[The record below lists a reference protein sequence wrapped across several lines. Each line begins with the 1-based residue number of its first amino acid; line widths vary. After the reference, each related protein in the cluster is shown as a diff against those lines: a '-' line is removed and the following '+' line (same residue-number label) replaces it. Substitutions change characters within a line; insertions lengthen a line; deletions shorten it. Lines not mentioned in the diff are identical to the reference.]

1 MMYFTKTKIK
11 KRKIRFLLFIISL
24 ISFSSYSQSTNNYNT
39 QFSFHIT
46 KTNEFTKVK
55 FKTLPLQLDYM
66 AQGKTQLPKL
76 INLHTEPPLKFRE
89 DFYIKSINSS
99 STFIDIKDWDNP
111 YGVTTPAQSIILSGL
126 NSFYKV
132 FKSKL

>member
-1 MMYFTKTKIK
+1 MYITKTKIK

-24 ISFSSYSQSTNNYNT
+24 ISFSSYSQSTNNYNLST

-46 KTNEFTKVK
+46 EANEFTKVK

-111 YGVTTPAQSIILSGL
+111 YGVGTPAQSIILSGL
-126 NSFYKV
+126 NSFLQ
-132 FKSKL
+132 SIQD